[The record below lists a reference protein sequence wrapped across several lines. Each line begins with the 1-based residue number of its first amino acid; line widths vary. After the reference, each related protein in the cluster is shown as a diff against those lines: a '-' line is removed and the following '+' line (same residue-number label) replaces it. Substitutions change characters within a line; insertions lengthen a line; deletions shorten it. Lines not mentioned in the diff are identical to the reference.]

1 MKLILLGAP
10 GAGKG
15 TQAKVLTEKFGIP
28 QLSTGDMLRAAVA
41 AQTEVGKRAKAIMD
55 SGALVPDEVV
65 NQIVFDRVEEA
76 DCAKGFI
83 LDGYPRTV
91 GQAEALQKMLQSKG
105 QKLDAV
111 IELVVDQNALVDR
124 MKRRVEETVAAG
136 GKVRSDDNPEAFA
149 KRLVEYKAKTAP
161 LSQFYSS
168 TGELKQIDG
177 MATVS
182 EVTNAILTSIGEV

>member
-15 TQAKVLTEKFGIP
+15 TQAKILTDKFGIP

-124 MKRRVEETVAAG
+124 MKRRVEETLAAG

-161 LSQFYSS
+161 LSQFYAS

-182 EVTNAILTSIGEV
+182 EVTNAILTSLGEV

>member
-15 TQAKVLTEKFGIP
+15 TQAKILTEKFGIP

-41 AQTEVGKRAKAIMD
+41 AQTEIGKRAKAIMD

-111 IELVVDQNALVDR
+111 IELVVDQNAVVDR

-161 LSQFYSS
+161 LSLFYSS

-182 EVTNAILTSIGEV
+182 EVTNAILTSLGEV

>member
-15 TQAKVLTEKFGIP
+15 TQAKILTEKFGIP

-182 EVTNAILTSIGEV
+182 EVTNAILTSLGEV